1 MLKYIKYAIIHYLC
15 GSKLKNQNMKDKK
28 SSIYQLG
35 NESVGRLLWQYSLPA
50 IVGIVVMSLY
60 NIVDRIFIGQG
71 VGSDA
76 IAGLAITFPVMN
88 LSTAVGTL
96 IGAGAAARISI
107 VLGQNDK
114 PKAEQILGNSLV
126 LSLLFGLAY
135 ILVFAI
141 FLDDILML
149 FGASE
154 VTLPYA
160 HDFMLYI
167 LPGMLLTN
175 LTFSFNS
182 IMRASGYPTR
192 AMVTMFIGAGLNVI
206 LAPTF
211 IFGLDMGI
219 KGAAIA
225 TDIAMTISMIFV
237 MSHFFSKKSELHFK
251 PGIYRLRWHIFTSIT
266 AIGAAPFCVNMAGS
280 AVNGIVNN
288 LLHEYGGDNAVGA
301 LGILMTYAQLLVMV
315 VIGITQGM
323 QPIVG
328 FNYGARKFDRLK
340 KAYWLSV
347 ASATAVTTLGSVCAL
362 IWPHWIARAFTTD
375 AELIANTA
383 TAMRVGLV
391 FFWAVGFQIVSTNYF
406 QSLGLAGRSI
416 FLSLTRQILFLLP
429 LIYLF
434 SKIWGLTG
442 IWTSYAVS
450 DIVATLITG
459 VMIITQLRKLNKLKV
474 QTEE

>member
-1 MLKYIKYAIIHYLC
+1 MA
-15 GSKLKNQNMKDKK
+15 DKK
-28 SSIYQLG
+28 SSVYQLG

-50 IVGIVVMSLY
+50 IVGIVVMQLY

-88 LSTAVGTL
+88 LSAAVGTL

-114 PKAEQILGNSLV
+114 RKAELILGNSLV
-126 LSLLFGLAY
+126 LTLLFGVIY
-135 ILVFAI
+135 VSIFAI
-141 FLDDILML
+141 FIDDILRL

-160 HDFMLYI
+160 HDFMAYI
-167 LPGMLLTN
+167 LPGMLVMN
-175 LTFSFNS
+175 LCFSFNN

-206 LAPTF
+206 LAPLF
-211 IFGLDMGI
+211 IFVFDWGI

-237 MSHFFSKKSELHFK
+237 MMHFFSKKSELHFK
-251 PGIYRLRWHIFTSIT
+251 PGIYKLKWSIFTAIT
-266 AIGAAPFCVNMAGS
+266 AIGAAPFVVNMAGS
-280 AVNGIVNN
+280 ALNGIVNN
-288 LLHEYGGDNAVGA
+288 VLHQYGGDDAVGA

-323 QPIVG
+323 QPIIG
-328 FNYGARKFDRLK
+328 FNYGARKFHRLK
-340 KAYWLSV
+340 RVFWLSV
-347 ASATAVTTLGSVCAL
+347 AAGSAVTFLGAVGAQFC
-362 IWPHWIARAFTTD
+362 PEYIARAFTTD
-375 AELIANTA
+375 SDLIEKTA
-383 TAMRVGLV
+383 QALRISTVA
-391 FFWAVGFQIVSTNYF
+391 FWAVGFQIVSTNLF
-406 QSLGLAGRSI
+406 QSLGLAGKSI

-429 LIYLF
+429 LIYIF
-434 SKIWGLTG
+434 SSVLGLQG
-442 IWTSYAVS
+442 VWMAYATS
-450 DIVATLITG
+450 DIVATLVTT
-459 VMIITQLRKLNKLKV
+459 VMVIFQMRKINKLV
-474 QTEE
+474 RENS

>member
-1 MLKYIKYAIIHYLC
+1 MA
-15 GSKLKNQNMKDKK
+15 DKK
-28 SSIYQLG
+28 SSVYQLG

-50 IVGIVVMSLY
+50 IVGIVVMQLY

-88 LSTAVGTL
+88 LSAAVGTL

-114 PKAEQILGNSLV
+114 RKAELILGNSLV
-126 LSLLFGLAY
+126 LTLLFGVIY
-135 ILVFAI
+135 VSIFAI
-141 FLDDILML
+141 FIDDILRL

-160 HDFMLYI
+160 HDFMAYI
-167 LPGMLLTN
+167 LPGMLVMN
-175 LTFSFNS
+175 LCFSFNN

-206 LAPTF
+206 LAPLF
-211 IFGLDMGI
+211 IFVFDWGI

-237 MSHFFSKKSELHFK
+237 MMHFFSKKSELHFK
-251 PGIYRLRWHIFTSIT
+251 PGIYKLKWSIFTAIT
-266 AIGAAPFCVNMAGS
+266 AIGAAPFVVNMAGS
-280 AVNGIVNN
+280 ALNGIVNN
-288 LLHEYGGDNAVGA
+288 VLHQYGGDDAVGA

-323 QPIVG
+323 QPIIG
-328 FNYGARKFDRLK
+328 FNYGARKFHRLK
-340 KAYWLSV
+340 RAFWLSV
-347 ASATAVTTLGSVCAL
+347 AAGSAVTFLGAMGAQFC
-362 IWPHWIARAFTTD
+362 PEYIARSFTTD
-375 AELIANTA
+375 SDLIEKTA
-383 TAMRVGLV
+383 QALRISTVA
-391 FFWAVGFQIVSTNYF
+391 FWAVGFQIVSTNLF
-406 QSLGLAGRSI
+406 QSLGLAGKSI

-429 LIYLF
+429 LIYIF
-434 SKIWGLTG
+434 SSVLGLQG
-442 IWTSYAVS
+442 VWMAYATS
-450 DIVATLITG
+450 DIVATLVTT
-459 VMIITQLRKLNKLKV
+459 VMVIFQMRKINKLV
-474 QTEE
+474 RENS

>member
-1 MLKYIKYAIIHYLC
+1 MA
-15 GSKLKNQNMKDKK
+15 GKK
-28 SSIYQLG
+28 SNIYQLG
-35 NESVGRLLWQYSLPA
+35 NESVGKLLWQYSIPA
-50 IVGIVVMSLY
+50 IVGIVVMQLY

-88 LSTAVGTL
+88 LSAAVGTL

-126 LSLLFGLAY
+126 LTLLFGFIY
-135 ILVFAI
+135 ITLFAI
-141 FLDDILML
+141 FLDDILRL
-149 FGASE
+149 FGASD

-160 HDFMLYI
+160 HDFMAYI
-167 LPGMLLTN
+167 LPGMLVMN
-175 LTFSFNS
+175 LCFSFNN

-206 LAPTF
+206 LAPIF
-211 IFGLDMGI
+211 IFVLEWGI

-225 TDIAMTISMIFV
+225 TDIAMTVSMLFV
-237 MSHFFSKKSELHFK
+237 MRHFFSKKSELHFK

-266 AIGAAPFCVNMAGS
+266 AIGAAPFVVNMAGS
-280 AVNGIVNN
+280 ALNGIVNN
-288 LLHEYGGDNAVGA
+288 LLHEYGGDSAVGA
-301 LGILMTYAQLLVMV
+301 MGILMTYAQLLCMV

-323 QPIVG
+323 QPIIG
-328 FNYGARKFDRLK
+328 FNYGARKFNRLK

-347 ASATAVTTLGSVCAL
+347 IAATAVTALGCLGAQFA
-362 IWPHWIARAFTTD
+362 PHWIARAFTTD
-375 AELIANTA
+375 PELIEKTSTA
-383 TAMRVGLV
+383 LRIAMII
-391 FFWAVGFQIVSTNYF
+391 FWAVGFQIVSTNYF
-406 QSLGLAGRSI
+406 QSLGLAGKSI

-429 LIYLF
+429 LIFIL

-442 IWTSYAVS
+442 IWIAYSVS
-450 DIVATLITG
+450 DVVATLVTG
-459 VMIITQLRKLNKLKV
+459 IMMIFQIRKINRIAATMPNPPTK
-474 QTEE
+474 E

>member
-1 MLKYIKYAIIHYLC
+1 MA
-15 GSKLKNQNMKDKK
+15 DKK
-28 SSIYQLG
+28 SSVYQLG

-50 IVGIVVMSLY
+50 IVGIVVMQLY

-88 LSTAVGTL
+88 LSAAVGTL

-114 PKAEQILGNSLV
+114 RKAELILGNSLV
-126 LSLLFGLAY
+126 LTLLFGVIY
-135 ILVFAI
+135 VSIFAI
-141 FLDDILML
+141 FIDDILRL

-160 HDFMLYI
+160 HDFMAYI
-167 LPGMLLTN
+167 LPGMLVMN
-175 LTFSFNS
+175 LCFSFNN

-206 LAPTF
+206 LAPLF
-211 IFGLDMGI
+211 IFVFDWGI

-237 MSHFFSKKSELHFK
+237 MMHFFSKKSELHFK
-251 PGIYRLRWHIFTSIT
+251 PGIYKLKWSIFTAIT
-266 AIGAAPFCVNMAGS
+266 AIGAAPFVVNMAGS
-280 AVNGIVNN
+280 ALNGIVNN
-288 LLHEYGGDNAVGA
+288 VLHQYGGDDAVGA

-323 QPIVG
+323 QPIIG
-328 FNYGARKFDRLK
+328 FNYGARKFHRLK
-340 KAYWLSV
+340 RAFWLSV
-347 ASATAVTTLGSVCAL
+347 AAGSAVTFLGAVGAQFC
-362 IWPHWIARAFTTD
+362 PEYIARAFTTD
-375 AELIANTA
+375 SDLIEKTA
-383 TAMRVGLV
+383 QALRISTVV
-391 FFWAVGFQIVSTNYF
+391 FWAVGFQIVSTNLF
-406 QSLGLAGRSI
+406 QSLGLAGKSI

-429 LIYLF
+429 LIYIF
-434 SKIWGLTG
+434 SSVLGLQG
-442 IWTSYAVS
+442 VWMAYATS
-450 DIVATLITG
+450 DIVATLVTT
-459 VMIITQLRKLNKLKV
+459 VMVIFQMRKINKLV
-474 QTEE
+474 RENS

>member
-1 MLKYIKYAIIHYLC
+1 MA
-15 GSKLKNQNMKDKK
+15 DKK
-28 SSIYQLG
+28 SSVYQLG

-50 IVGIVVMSLY
+50 IVGIVVMQLY

-88 LSTAVGTL
+88 LSAAVGTL

-114 PKAEQILGNSLV
+114 RKAELILGNSLV
-126 LSLLFGLAY
+126 LTLLFGVIY
-135 ILVFAI
+135 VSIFAI
-141 FLDDILML
+141 FIDDILRL

-160 HDFMLYI
+160 HDFMAYI
-167 LPGMLLTN
+167 LPGMLVMN
-175 LTFSFNS
+175 LCFSFNN

-206 LAPTF
+206 LAPLF
-211 IFGLDMGI
+211 IFVFDWGI

-237 MSHFFSKKSELHFK
+237 MMHFFSKKSELHFK
-251 PGIYRLRWHIFTSIT
+251 PGIYKLKWSIFTAIT
-266 AIGAAPFCVNMAGS
+266 AIGAAPFVVNMAGS
-280 AVNGIVNN
+280 ALNGIVNN
-288 LLHEYGGDNAVGA
+288 VLHQYGGDDAVGA

-323 QPIVG
+323 QPIIG
-328 FNYGARKFDRLK
+328 FNYGARKFHRLK
-340 KAYWLSV
+340 RAFWWSV
-347 ASATAVTTLGSVCAL
+347 AAGSAVTFLGAMGAQFC
-362 IWPHWIARAFTTD
+362 PEYIARAFTTD
-375 AELIANTA
+375 SDLIEKTA
-383 TAMRVGLV
+383 QALRISTVA
-391 FFWAVGFQIVSTNYF
+391 FWAVGFQIVSTSLF
-406 QSLGLAGRSI
+406 QSLGLAGKSI

-429 LIYLF
+429 LIYIF
-434 SKIWGLTG
+434 SSVLGLQG
-442 IWTSYAVS
+442 VWMAYATS
-450 DIVATLITG
+450 DIVATLVTT
-459 VMIITQLRKLNKLKV
+459 VMVIFQMRKINKLV
-474 QTEE
+474 RENS

>member
-1 MLKYIKYAIIHYLC
+1 MA
-15 GSKLKNQNMKDKK
+15 DKK
-28 SSIYQLG
+28 SSVYQLG

-50 IVGIVVMSLY
+50 IVGIVVMQLY

-88 LSTAVGTL
+88 LSAAVGTL

-114 PKAEQILGNSLV
+114 RKAELILGNSLV
-126 LSLLFGLAY
+126 LTLLFGVIY
-135 ILVFAI
+135 VSIFAI
-141 FLDDILML
+141 FIDDILRL

-160 HDFMLYI
+160 HDFMAYI
-167 LPGMLLTN
+167 LPGMLVMN
-175 LTFSFNS
+175 LCFSFNN

-206 LAPTF
+206 LAPLF
-211 IFGLDMGI
+211 IFVFDWGI

-237 MSHFFSKKSELHFK
+237 MMHFFSKKSELHFK
-251 PGIYRLRWHIFTSIT
+251 PGIYKLKWSIFTAIT
-266 AIGAAPFCVNMAGS
+266 AIGAAPFVVNMAGS
-280 AVNGIVNN
+280 ALNGIVNN
-288 LLHEYGGDNAVGA
+288 VLHQYGGDDAVGA

-323 QPIVG
+323 QPIIG
-328 FNYGARKFDRLK
+328 FNYGARKFHRLK
-340 KAYWLSV
+340 RAFWLSV
-347 ASATAVTTLGSVCAL
+347 AAGSAVTFLGAVGAQFC
-362 IWPHWIARAFTTD
+362 PEYIARAFTTD
-375 AELIANTA
+375 SDLIEKTA
-383 TAMRVGLV
+383 QALRISTVA
-391 FFWAVGFQIVSTNYF
+391 FWAVGFQIVSTNLF
-406 QSLGLAGRSI
+406 QSLGLAGKSI

-429 LIYLF
+429 LIYIF
-434 SKIWGLTG
+434 SSVLGLQG
-442 IWTSYAVS
+442 VWRAYATS
-450 DIVATLITG
+450 DIVATLVTT
-459 VMIITQLRKLNKLKV
+459 VMVIFQMRKINKLV
-474 QTEE
+474 RENS

>member
-1 MLKYIKYAIIHYLC
+1 MA
-15 GSKLKNQNMKDKK
+15 DKK
-28 SSIYQLG
+28 SSVYQLG

-50 IVGIVVMSLY
+50 IVGIVVMQLY

-88 LSTAVGTL
+88 LSAAVGTL

-114 PKAEQILGNSLV
+114 RKAELILGNSLV
-126 LSLLFGLAY
+126 LTLLFGVIY
-135 ILVFAI
+135 VSIFAI
-141 FLDDILML
+141 FIDDILRL

-160 HDFMLYI
+160 HDFMAYI
-167 LPGMLLTN
+167 LPGMLVMN
-175 LTFSFNS
+175 LCFSFNN

-206 LAPTF
+206 LAPLF
-211 IFGLDMGI
+211 IFVFDWGI

-237 MSHFFSKKSELHFK
+237 MMHFFSKKSELHFK
-251 PGIYRLRWHIFTSIT
+251 PGIYKLKWSIFTAIT
-266 AIGAAPFCVNMAGS
+266 AIGAAPFVVNMAGS
-280 AVNGIVNN
+280 ALNGIVNN
-288 LLHEYGGDNAVGA
+288 VLHQYGGDDAVGA

-323 QPIVG
+323 QPIIG
-328 FNYGARKFDRLK
+328 FNYGARKFHRLK
-340 KAYWLSV
+340 RAFWLSV
-347 ASATAVTTLGSVCAL
+347 AAGSAVTFLGAMGAQFC
-362 IWPHWIARAFTTD
+362 PEYIAQAFTTD
-375 AELIANTA
+375 SDLIEKTA
-383 TAMRVGLV
+383 QALRISTVA
-391 FFWAVGFQIVSTNYF
+391 FWAVGFQIVSTSLF
-406 QSLGLAGRSI
+406 QSLGLAGKSI

-429 LIYLF
+429 LIYIF
-434 SKIWGLTG
+434 SSVLGLQG
-442 IWTSYAVS
+442 VWMAYATS
-450 DIVATLITG
+450 DIVATLVTT
-459 VMIITQLRKLNKLKV
+459 VMVIFQMRKINKLV
-474 QTEE
+474 RENS

>member
-1 MLKYIKYAIIHYLC
+1 MD
-15 GSKLKNQNMKDKK
+15 NKK

-35 NESVGRLLWQYSLPA
+35 NEPVGKLLWQYSIPA

-96 IGAGAAARISI
+96 VGAGAAARISI

-114 PKAEQILGNSLV
+114 RKAELILGNSLV
-126 LSLLFGLAY
+126 LTLLFGFIY

-141 FLDDILML
+141 FLDDILRL
-149 FGASE
+149 FGASD

-160 HDFMLYI
+160 HDFMAYI

-175 LTFSFNS
+175 LCFSFNN

-206 LAPTF
+206 LAPLF
-211 IFGLDMGI
+211 IFVFKLGI

-225 TDIAMTISMIFV
+225 TDISMTISMLFV

-251 PGIYRLRWHIFTSIT
+251 PGIYKLRWAIFTSIT

-288 LLHEYGGDNAVGA
+288 ILQSQGGDSAVGA

-328 FNYGARKFDRLK
+328 YNYGAHKFNRLK
-340 KAYWLSV
+340 RAYWLSV
-347 ASATAVTTLGSVCAL
+347 AAATVVTTLGFLMAQLV
-362 IWPHWIARAFTTD
+362 PHWIARAFTID
-375 AELIANTA
+375 PELIKNTSQA
-383 TAMRVGLV
+383 LRITMLV
-391 FFWAVGFQIVSTNYF
+391 FWAVGFQIVSTNFF
-406 QSLGLAGRSI
+406 QSLGHAGKSI

-429 LIYLF
+429 LIYVL
-434 SKIWGLTG
+434 SRIYGLTG
-442 IWTSYAVS
+442 VWTAYATS
-450 DIVATLITG
+450 DFLATFITAILMVLQMRKINRLVAENRL
-459 VMIITQLRKLNKLKV
+459 
-474 QTEE
+474 QTPEES

>member
-1 MLKYIKYAIIHYLC
+1 MA
-15 GSKLKNQNMKDKK
+15 DKK
-28 SSIYQLG
+28 SSVYQLG

-50 IVGIVVMSLY
+50 IVGIVVMQLY

-88 LSTAVGTL
+88 LSAAVGTL

-114 PKAEQILGNSLV
+114 RKAELILGNSLV
-126 LSLLFGLAY
+126 LTLLFGVIY
-135 ILVFAI
+135 VSIFAI
-141 FLDDILML
+141 FIDDILRL

-160 HDFMLYI
+160 HDFMAYI
-167 LPGMLLTN
+167 LPGMLVMN
-175 LTFSFNS
+175 LCFSFNN

-206 LAPTF
+206 LAPLF
-211 IFGLDMGI
+211 IFVFDWGI

-237 MSHFFSKKSELHFK
+237 MMHFFSKKSELHFK
-251 PGIYRLRWHIFTSIT
+251 PGIYKLKWSIFTSIT
-266 AIGAAPFCVNMAGS
+266 AIGAAPFVVNMAGS
-280 AVNGIVNN
+280 ALNGIVNN
-288 LLHEYGGDNAVGA
+288 VLHQYGGDDAVGA

-323 QPIVG
+323 QPIIG
-328 FNYGARKFDRLK
+328 FNYGARKFHRLK
-340 KAYWLSV
+340 RAFWLSV
-347 ASATAVTTLGSVCAL
+347 AAGSAVTFLGAVGAQFC
-362 IWPHWIARAFTTD
+362 PEYIARAFTTD
-375 AELIANTA
+375 SDLIEKTA
-383 TAMRVGLV
+383 QALRISTVA
-391 FFWAVGFQIVSTNYF
+391 FWAVGFQIVSTNLF
-406 QSLGLAGRSI
+406 QSLGLAGKSI

-429 LIYLF
+429 LIYIF
-434 SKIWGLTG
+434 SSVLGLQG
-442 IWTSYAVS
+442 VWMAYATS
-450 DIVATLITG
+450 DIVATLVTT
-459 VMIITQLRKLNKLKV
+459 VMVIFQMRKINKLV
-474 QTEE
+474 RENS

>member
-1 MLKYIKYAIIHYLC
+1 ME
-15 GSKLKNQNMKDKK
+15 DKK
-28 SSIYQLG
+28 SSVYQLG

-50 IVGIVVMSLY
+50 IVGIVVMQLY

-88 LSTAVGTL
+88 LSAAVGTL

-114 PKAEQILGNSLV
+114 RKAELILGNSLV
-126 LSLLFGLAY
+126 LTLLFGVIY
-135 ILVFAI
+135 VSIFAI
-141 FLDDILML
+141 FIDDILRL

-160 HDFMLYI
+160 HDFMAYI
-167 LPGMLLTN
+167 LPGMLVMN
-175 LTFSFNS
+175 LCFSFNN

-206 LAPTF
+206 LAPLF
-211 IFGLDMGI
+211 IFVFDWGI

-237 MSHFFSKKSELHFK
+237 MMHFFSKKSELHFK
-251 PGIYRLRWHIFTSIT
+251 PGIYKLKWSIFTAIT
-266 AIGAAPFCVNMAGS
+266 AIGAAPFVVNMAGS
-280 AVNGIVNN
+280 ALNGIVNN
-288 LLHEYGGDNAVGA
+288 VLHQYGGDDAVGA

-323 QPIVG
+323 QPIIG
-328 FNYGARKFDRLK
+328 FNYGARKFHRLK
-340 KAYWLSV
+340 RAFWLSV
-347 ASATAVTTLGSVCAL
+347 AAGSAVTFLGAMGAQFC
-362 IWPHWIARAFTTD
+362 PEYIARAFTTD
-375 AELIANTA
+375 SDLIEKTA
-383 TAMRVGLV
+383 QALRISTVA
-391 FFWAVGFQIVSTNYF
+391 FWAVGFQIVSTSLF
-406 QSLGLAGRSI
+406 QSLGLAGKSI

-429 LIYLF
+429 LIYIF
-434 SKIWGLTG
+434 SSVLGLQG
-442 IWTSYAVS
+442 VWMAYATS
-450 DIVATLITG
+450 DIVATLVTT
-459 VMIITQLRKLNKLKV
+459 VMVIFQMRKINKLV
-474 QTEE
+474 RENS